1 MVPKWHGFN
10 GLLVESAWLEE
21 HLHNENLRIF
31 DVTTFLIPVPGAPY
45 RIKSGIEE
53 FQRGHIPGAGFLDL
67 NGELSDRASPFPFM
81 MPSAEQFSAV
91 VSEKGVS
98 DDCEVLLYSVG
109 NMMWSTRVWWMF
121 LSFGFD
127 RVAVLN
133 GGWDKW
139 HRESRPASSRPCAY
153 NSGAFSATPR
163 PNLIA
168 SRQEVERAISESGV
182 CTLCTLSPEVYD
194 GTSERHSGRPGH
206 IPGSLNDYYRNLVD
220 PFTGTFLDPADLRE
234 RFDTLGVFEK
244 ERVIT
249 YCGGGIASTLT
260 ALALRLA
267 GHQDVAV
274 YDGSLREWAA
284 DPNLPMER

>member
-1 MVPKWHGFN
+1 MTPFGP
-10 GLLVESAWLEE
+10 LVESAWLEE
-21 HLHNENLRIF
+21 HLQDENLRIF
-31 DVTTFLIPVPGAPY
+31 DTTTFLIPVPGAPY
-45 RIKSGIEE
+45 RVKSGIQE
-53 FQRGHIPGAGFLDL
+53 FQREHIPGAGFLDL
-67 NGELSDRASPFPFM
+67 DGELSNRASPFPFM

-98 DDCEVLLYSVG
+98 DDSWVVLYSIG

-127 RVAVLN
+127 RVAVLD

-139 HRESRPASSRPCAY
+139 HRESRPVSSRPCAY
-153 NSGAFSATPR
+153 KAGDFTATSR
-163 PNLIA
+163 PDLIA
-168 SRQEVERAISESGV
+168 SRQEVERAMRESGV
-182 CTLCTLSPEVYD
+182 CTLCTLSPEVYQ
-194 GTSERHSGRPGH
+194 GISERHSGRPGH
-206 IPGSLNDYYRNLVD
+206 IPGSLNDYYRDLVD
-220 PFTGTFLDPADLRE
+220 PDIGTFLESADLRE
-234 RFDTLGVFEK
+234 RFATLGVSEK

-284 DPNLPMER
+284 DPDLPLEMG

>member
-1 MVPKWHGFN
+1 MTSFGP
-10 GLLVESAWLEE
+10 LVESAWLEE
-21 HLHNENLRIF
+21 HLQKENLRIF
-31 DVTTFLIPVPGAPY
+31 DTTSFLIPVPGTPY

-53 FQRGHIPGAGFLDL
+53 FQREHIPGAGFLDL
-67 NGELSDRASPFPFM
+67 NGELSNRASPFPFM

-91 VSEKGVS
+91 VSEKGIFEDSWV
-98 DDCEVLLYSVG
+98 VLYSSG

-121 LSFGFD
+121 LFFGFD
-127 RVAVLN
+127 RMAVLN

-139 HRESRPASSRPCAY
+139 QRESRPVSSRPCAY
-153 NSGAFSATPR
+153 HSGAFTATPR
-163 PNLIA
+163 PDLIA
-168 SRQEVERAISESGV
+168 SRQEVEKAISESGV
-182 CTLCTLSPEVYD
+182 CTLCTLSPEVYH

-206 IPGSLNDYYRNLVD
+206 IPGSLKDYYRTLVD
-220 PFTGTFLDPADLRE
+220 PDTGTFLDPADLRE
-234 RFDTLGVFEK
+234 RFATLGVFEK
-244 ERVIT
+244 DRIIT

-284 DPNLPMER
+284 DPKLPLEL

>member
-1 MVPKWHGFN
+1 MTAFGP
-10 GLLVESAWLEE
+10 LVECVWLEE
-21 HLHNENLRIF
+21 HLQDENLRIF
-31 DVTTFLIPVPGAPY
+31 DTTTFLIPVPGAPY
-45 RIKSGIEE
+45 RVKSGIKE
-53 FQRGHIPGAGFLDL
+53 FQGEHIPGAGFLDL
-67 NGELSDRASPFPFM
+67 DGELSNRASPFPFM

-91 VSEKGVS
+91 VSGKGVS
-98 DDCEVLLYSVG
+98 DDSRVVLYSIG

-139 HRESRPASSRPCAY
+139 HRESRPVSSRPCAY
-153 NSGAFSATPR
+153 PSGAFTATPR
-163 PNLIA
+163 AGLIA
-168 SRQEVERAISESGV
+168 NSQEVERAIGESGV
-182 CTLCTLSPEVYD
+182 CTLCALSPEVYH
-194 GTSERHSGRPGH
+194 GTSEKHSGRPGH

-220 PFTGTFLDPADLRE
+220 PDTGTFLDSADLRG
-234 RFDTLGVFEK
+234 RFATLGVLEK
-244 ERVIT
+244 DRVIA

-284 DPNLPMER
+284 DPNLPLEL

>member
-1 MVPKWHGFN
+1 MAPHNFGP
-10 GLLVESAWLEE
+10 LVESAWLEE
-21 HLHNENLRIF
+21 HLQNENLRIF
-31 DVTTFLIPVPGAPY
+31 DTTSFLIPVPGAPY
-45 RIKSGIEE
+45 RIKSGIGE
-53 FQRGHIPGAGFLDL
+53 FQREHIIGAGFLDL
-67 NGELSDRASPFPFM
+67 NGELSNRASPFPFM

-98 DDCEVLLYSVG
+98 DDSRVVLYSSG
-109 NMMWSTRVWWMF
+109 NMMWSTRVCWMF
-121 LSFGFD
+121 LFFGFN

-139 HRESRPASSRPCAY
+139 HRELRPVSSGPCAY
-153 NSGAFSATPR
+153 ASGAFTATLR
-163 PNLIA
+163 PDLIA
-168 SRQEVERAISESGV
+168 SRQEVEKAISESGV
-182 CTLCTLSPEVYD
+182 CTLFTLSPEVYH
-194 GTSERHSGRPGH
+194 GTSKRHSGRPGH

-220 PFTGTFLDPADLRE
+220 PDTGTFLDPADLRE
-234 RFDTLGVFEK
+234 RFATLGVFK
-244 ERVIT
+244 KDRVIT

-284 DPNLPMER
+284 DPSLPLEL

>member
-1 MVPKWHGFN
+1 MAPRDLGP
-10 GLLVESAWLEE
+10 LVESAWLEE
-21 HLHNENLRIF
+21 HLQKENLRIF
-31 DVTTFLIPVPGAPY
+31 DTTSFLIPVPGAPY

-67 NGELSDRASPFPFM
+67 NGELSNRASPFPFM
-81 MPSAEQFSAV
+81 MPSAKQFVAV

-98 DDCEVLLYSVG
+98 EDSWVVLYSSG

-139 HRESRPASSRPCAY
+139 HRELRPVSSAPCAY
-153 NSGAFSATPR
+153 KSGALTVTPR
-163 PNLIA
+163 PDLIA
-168 SRQEVERAISESGV
+168 SRQEVAKAINESRV
-182 CTLCTLSPEVYD
+182 CTLCTLSPEVYH

-206 IPGSLNDYYRNLVD
+206 IPGSLNDYYRSLVD
-220 PFTGTFLDPADLRE
+220 PDEGTFLDPADLRE
-234 RFDTLGVFEK
+234 RFTTLGVFEK
-244 ERVIT
+244 DRVIT

-267 GHQDVAV
+267 GHRDVAV

-284 DPNLPMER
+284 DPNLPLEL

>member
-1 MVPKWHGFN
+1 MRAPGDF
-10 GLLVESAWLEE
+10 GPLVESAWLEE
-21 HLHNENLRIF
+21 HLQKENLRIF
-31 DVTTFLIPVPGAPY
+31 DTTSFLIPVPGAPY

-53 FQRGHIPGAGFLDL
+53 FLRGHIPGAGFLDL
-67 NGELSDRASPFPFM
+67 NGELSNRASPLPFM
-81 MPSAEQFSAV
+81 MPSAEQFGAV

-98 DDCEVLLYSVG
+98 NDSWVALYSKG

-121 LSFGFD
+121 ISFGFD
-127 RVAVLN
+127 RVAVLD

-139 HRESRPASSRPCAY
+139 QRESRPVSSRPCAY
-153 NSGAFSATPR
+153 HSGTFTATSR
-163 PNLIA
+163 PDLIA
-168 SRQEVERAISESGV
+168 NRQEVERAIGESGV
-182 CTLCTLSPEVYD
+182 CTLCTLSPEVYQ
-194 GTSERHSGRPGH
+194 GTSKRHSGRPGH

-220 PFTGTFLDPADLRE
+220 PDTGTFLDPADLRE
-234 RFDTLGVFEK
+234 RFATLGVFEK
-244 ERVIT
+244 DRIIT

-284 DPNLPMER
+284 DPKLPLEL